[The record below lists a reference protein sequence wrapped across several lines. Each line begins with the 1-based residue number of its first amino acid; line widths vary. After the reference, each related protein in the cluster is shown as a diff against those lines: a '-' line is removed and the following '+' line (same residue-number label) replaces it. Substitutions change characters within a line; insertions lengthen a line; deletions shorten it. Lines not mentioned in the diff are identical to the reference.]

1 MFKIPSVQAKILEI
15 KTCLLKMPLNK
26 IDIECNKEREKYN
39 KVRLH
44 QNEEQFNN

>member
-1 MFKIPSVQAKILEI
+1 
-15 KTCLLKMPLNK
+15 MPLKN

-44 QNEEQFNN
+44 WNEKEQSNN